1 MKKSIREQRNREILK
16 SYNLWR
22 SYSEMAETFGLS
34 KGGVHKI
41 IRAILEG
48 KAIPNIESE
57 PEINVH
63 SLRDIAI
70 YLQGIKDGKGNLLPL
85 GNVVLDN
92 LWDAISIL
100 NKKGTEKNDFSAKDM
115 VQYALYCLESKLGK
129 DQVIANLKSYCKD
142 NQIK

>member
-16 SYNLWR
+16 AYNLGH
-22 SYSEMAETFGLS
+22 SYSEMAEAFGMS

-41 IRAILEG
+41 IQALLDNKE
-48 KAIPNIESE
+48 IPVIEIE
-57 PEINVH
+57 TKINVH

-85 GNVVLDN
+85 GNVVLDD
-92 LWDAISIL
+92 LWDAISIF
-100 NKKGTEKNDFSAKDM
+100 NKKSTEKNDFSAKDM
-115 VQYALYCLESKLGK
+115 VEYALYCLESKLDK
-129 DQVIANLKSYCKD
+129 EQVIANLKSYCKD